1 MKLRIKITKSAKQTA
16 SAERV
21 SSLDDLLLE
30 ILLRLPIRSLI
41 RFKCVSKRWLS
52 LITNPR
58 FSILR
63 NPNPNPAVGL
73 FLRCQVFGTKPD
85 YDYIHLGTHSHTN
98 PPFKKLRFT
107 YEPSGIY
114 ILQSCN
120 GLLLCRSFLAS
131 QSKRKYYVYNP
142 TTKHF
147 STLPKTCLVTKTS
160 NAVHEMSPAFNPRQ
174 SALYKVVCVSKIIR
188 GMSLAFD
195 PASSPHYK
203 VVCIRDSES
212 ARDHY
217 EIEVF
222 PSETGHWRAVGDPFL
237 SNVCFRN
244 SVYWNGTIHWI
255 STWEFT
261 ILSFNVYQE
270 TRGTMPAPAPP
281 PREGGRVGYFGESCG
296 HLHLVA
302 VYEPPGDRF
311 DVHEMKSDC
320 SEWFV
325 KYRVDA
331 KQVFAALPEMRS
343 DWDDFY
349 AFSIFCLVR
358 GKTGQDNDSFLV
370 LQTPGK
376 AIRFNLVDGSFDKI
390 CDLEDSQEHGSLRN
404 LEHAFQYVESLCC
417 V

>member
-21 SSLDDLLLE
+21 SSIDDLLLE

-73 FLRCQVFGTKPD
+73 FLPLPTFGTKPD

-107 YEPSGIY
+107 EEPSGIY

-147 STLPKTCLVTKTS
+147 STLPKTCPVTKTS
-160 NAVHEMSPAFNPRQ
+160 NTVHETSLSFGWSPH
-174 SALYKVVCVSKIIR
+174 YKVVCVSKIIR

-212 ARDHY
+212 AHDHY

-222 PSETGHWRAVGDPFL
+222 SSETSHWRAVGDPFL
-237 SNVCFRN
+237 SNVNFRN
-244 SVYWNGTIHWI
+244 SVYWNGAIHWI
-255 STWEFT
+255 STWENLT

-270 TRGTMPAPAPP
+270 TRGTMPVPP
-281 PREGGRVGYFGESCG
+281 SREGGHVGYFGESCG

-302 VYEPPGDRF
+302 VYERAGDRF

-331 KQVFAALPEMRS
+331 KQFFADLPEMI
-343 DWDDFY
+343 DWYSYY

-358 GKTGQDNDSFLV
+358 GKTEEDDSFLV

-376 AIRFNLVDGSFDKI
+376 AIRFNLVDGSFDKL
-390 CDLEDSQEHGSLRN
+390 CDLEDSQEHGSLRY